1 MFAEIFSIHMMATA
15 LITILQHSAKHTHTD
30 EFNLTKAYIS
40 TEQILPTPLTVGR
53 HVRSGLL

>member
-30 EFNLTKAYIS
+30 KFNLTKAYVS
-40 TEQILPTPLTVGR
+40 TE
-53 HVRSGLL
+53 